1 MTYNPN
7 ATVIVGG
14 EEFTSDV
21 INNVII
27 GYGRNS
33 IWEQPRASYAQ
44 IEIYTPTGVPLG
56 IEITDDISVDI
67 DLSNA
72 LTSKRIFTGEVTSIE
87 SKVQA
92 SGSVGQVCV
101 HTISA
106 VGPFAK
112 MSRAL
117 TGSSSMPKEYDNY
130 RLDRIITAS
139 GVSKDVIDS
148 PGVYEFH
155 TRAADV
161 ADCYSLAADFAGQI
175 FGYIY
180 ETPNGTVG
188 YANESRRLNTVQDV
202 GYYTIDDSY
211 ILWRGIESKID
222 RANLLNDL
230 ILSYKDNATKTSS
243 SASSIATYGTASGLI
258 STNLE
263 QAAEAQTLAD
273 RYITLRATPLRSLS
287 AFSIAIDSP
296 NLTSAHRDS
305 LIGVYLGYPFEI
317 ANLPAPVYN
326 GTYQGFVE
334 GWRWQINRSQAI
346 LTINSTIA
354 TLSITPTRWQDVSAA
369 TKWSDVGAAI
379 QWPAYE

>member
-1 MTYNPN
+1 MTYTPN

-44 IEIYTPTGVPLG
+44 IEIYTPAGVPLA
-56 IEITDDISVDI
+56 IDITDDITVDI

-72 LTSKRIFTGEVTSIE
+72 VTSQRIFTGEVTSIE

-106 VGPFAK
+106 IGPFAK
-112 MSRAL
+112 MSRVL
-117 TGSSSMPKEYDNY
+117 TGSSSMPKEYDDD

-139 GVSKDVIDS
+139 GVTKDVIDT

-155 TRAADV
+155 TRAAGV
-161 ADCYSLAADFAGQI
+161 SDCYSLAAEFAGQI

-180 ETPNGTVG
+180 ETATGTVG
-188 YANESRRLNTVQDV
+188 YANESRRLNTVQDD
-202 GYYTIDDSY
+202 GYYQIDNSY

-230 ILSYKDNATKTSS
+230 ILSYKDNATKTAN
-243 SASSIATYGTASGLI
+243 SAGSIAAYGTTSGVI

-263 QAAEAQTLAD
+263 QGSEAQTLAD
-273 RYITLRATPLRSLS
+273 RYIALRATPLRSLS
-287 AFSIAIDSP
+287 AFSIAVDSP
-296 NLTSAHRDS
+296 NLTSADRDA

-317 ANLPAPVYN
+317 TNLPIPVYN

-346 LTINSTIA
+346 LSINSTIA

-369 TKWSDVGAAI
+369 TKWSDVSAAI

>member
-1 MTYNPN
+1 MSYNPN
-7 ATVIVGG
+7 PTVIIDGQ
-14 EEFTSDV
+14 EFTSDV

-44 IEIYTPTGVPLG
+44 IEIYTTTGTPLSV
-56 IEITDDISVDI
+56 EITDPISVDI
-67 DLSNA
+67 DLSGN
-72 LTSKRIFTGEVTSIE
+72 LTQKRIFTGEITSIN

-92 SGSVGQVCV
+92 SGSSGQVVV

-112 MSRAL
+112 MSRIL
-117 TGSSSMPKEYDNY
+117 TGSSAMPKEYDDA
-130 RLDRIITAS
+130 RLDRIIDAS
-139 GVSKDVIDS
+139 GVPQDVIDT

-155 TRAADV
+155 NRPASV
-161 ADCYSLAADFAGQI
+161 ADCYSLAAGFAGQI

-180 ETPNGTVG
+180 ETPNGAVG

-243 SASSIATYGTASGLI
+243 SASSISTYGTASGLI

-263 QAAEAQTLAD
+263 LGTEAQNLAD

-287 AFSIAIDSP
+287 AFSIAVDSP
-296 NLTSAHRDS
+296 NLTNAHRDS
-305 LIGVYLGYPFEI
+305 LIGIYLGYPFEI

-369 TKWSDVGAAI
+369 TKWSDIGAAI